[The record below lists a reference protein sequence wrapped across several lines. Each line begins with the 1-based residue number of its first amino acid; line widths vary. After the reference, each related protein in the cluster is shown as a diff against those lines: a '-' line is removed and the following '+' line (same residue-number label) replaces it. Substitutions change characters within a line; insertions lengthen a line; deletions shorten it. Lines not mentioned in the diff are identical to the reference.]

1 MPRGREERTSKKMKQ
16 AFLVFCE
23 GFTEECYVQ
32 ELRQR
37 YRSPIKIVPI
47 RQGQDISN
55 ALIAREVKK
64 EKVSNSDHIETFLM
78 YDQDVPEF
86 NSRLEKCN
94 GIKICSNPCIEL
106 WFLLHSRDQKSS
118 LDSNE
123 CVKALQNSA
132 GEWSQ
137 YKKAVLTATQ
147 RNMLWDNRSIAK
159 ERAKALI
166 EGKNPSTC
174 VYKLLEAV
182 EQSLRSNNTP

>member
-1 MPRGREERTSKKMKQ
+1 MPRGREERISKKMKQ

-32 ELRQR
+32 ELHQR

-64 EKVSNSDHIETFLM
+64 EKVSNSDRIETFLM

-86 NSRLEKCN
+86 NSKLGKCN
-94 GIKICSNPCIEL
+94 GTKICSNPCIEL
-106 WFLLHSRDQKSS
+106 WFLLHSYEQKSS
-118 LDSNE
+118 LSSNE
-123 CVKALQNSA
+123 CVKTLLNS
-132 GEWSQ
+132 GEWSK
-137 YKKAVLTATQ
+137 YKKGMLSPTQ
-147 RNMLWDNRSIAK
+147 KNLLWNNRSIAK
-159 ERAKALI
+159 ERAKTLI

-174 VYKLLEAV
+174 VYKLLDAV
-182 EQSLRSNNTP
+182 EQSLSGI